1 MNRTKFVGESHFFQI
16 FSFFFR
22 SGNRDMNLMLFKE
35 TAGIVQPLRRVVVS
49 RDEKHR
55 NPGRDVGKLR
65 EELIQHRIGLPG
77 GNRAVKNIPRN
88 QNRIRMILF
97 CPLRDLMQNRPL
109 IGKQTVGIEL
119 FTDMKIRNMKQV
131 GERGKEIKMK
141 RLFRRNQIIITTLAV
156 MIAAAGYLNY
166 AGKRDL
172 EAGGQVA
179 DMGSLE
185 LSDEDLM
192 AENLAAQSETV
203 QDILSLD
210 NDPNDT
216 EVAEAQTE
224 GTDLAQAGSENGE
237 QSGMADTE
245 EQTTGNDAPAGY
257 ENPGEAVLTSGMS
270 VADYIAG
277 VQLSREQIRAKNK
290 ETLMSLINSTSIDEA
305 AKQQA
310 IQDMIRLTEISEKE
324 NAAET
329 LLMAKGFSDPV
340 VSITDDKVDVV
351 IHASSITDPERA
363 QIEDIVKRK
372 AEVGADQI
380 IITLLNMAD

>member
-1 MNRTKFVGESHFFQI
+1 
-16 FSFFFR
+16 
-22 SGNRDMNLMLFKE
+22 
-35 TAGIVQPLRRVVVS
+35 
-49 RDEKHR
+49 
-55 NPGRDVGKLR
+55 
-65 EELIQHRIGLPG
+65 
-77 GNRAVKNIPRN
+77 
-88 QNRIRMILF
+88 
-97 CPLRDLMQNRPL
+97 
-109 IGKQTVGIEL
+109 
-119 FTDMKIRNMKQV
+119 MKIRNMKQV
-131 GERGKEIKMK
+131 TERVKGLKGRK
-141 RLFRRNQIIITTLAV
+141 LFRRNQIIITTLAV

-172 EAGGQVA
+172 EAGSRLSQE
-179 DMGSLE
+179 GSLE
-185 LSDEDLM
+185 LSEEDLM

-203 QDILSLD
+203 SDILSLD
-210 NDPNDT
+210 NDPAEGEMAETGPEDT
-216 EVAEAQTE
+216 SLALGDNGTGGEASTQE
-224 GTDLAQAGSENGE
+224 GELSGNSADAGNTGE
-237 QSGMADTE
+237 SAD
-245 EQTTGNDAPAGY
+245 PAGY

-290 ETLMSLINSTSIDEA
+290 ETLMSLINSTNIDEA

-310 IQDMIRLTEISEKE
+310 IQDMIRITEISEKE

-329 LLMAKGFSDPV
+329 LLMAKGFADPV

-351 IHASSITDPERA
+351 IHASSITDPQRA

>member
-1 MNRTKFVGESHFFQI
+1 
-16 FSFFFR
+16 
-22 SGNRDMNLMLFKE
+22 
-35 TAGIVQPLRRVVVS
+35 
-49 RDEKHR
+49 
-55 NPGRDVGKLR
+55 
-65 EELIQHRIGLPG
+65 
-77 GNRAVKNIPRN
+77 
-88 QNRIRMILF
+88 
-97 CPLRDLMQNRPL
+97 
-109 IGKQTVGIEL
+109 
-119 FTDMKIRNMKQV
+119 MKIRNMKQV
-131 GERGKEIKMK
+131 TERVKGLKGRK
-141 RLFRRNQIIITTLAV
+141 LFRRNQIIITTLAV

-172 EAGGQVA
+172 EAGSRLSQA
-179 DMGSLE
+179 GSLE
-185 LSDEDLM
+185 LSEEDLM

-203 QDILSLD
+203 SDILSLD
-210 NDPNDT
+210 NDPADE
-216 EVAEAQTE
+216 EVAEAKPDETSLALGDNE
-224 GTDLAQAGSENGE
+224 AENTGTDDAQ
-237 QSGMADTE
+237 
-245 EQTTGNDAPAGY
+245 AGY

-290 ETLMSLINSTSIDEA
+290 ETLMSLINSTNIDEA

-329 LLMAKGFSDPV
+329 LLMAKGFADPV

-351 IHASSITDPERA
+351 IHASSITDPQRA

>member
-1 MNRTKFVGESHFFQI
+1 
-16 FSFFFR
+16 
-22 SGNRDMNLMLFKE
+22 
-35 TAGIVQPLRRVVVS
+35 
-49 RDEKHR
+49 
-55 NPGRDVGKLR
+55 
-65 EELIQHRIGLPG
+65 
-77 GNRAVKNIPRN
+77 
-88 QNRIRMILF
+88 
-97 CPLRDLMQNRPL
+97 
-109 IGKQTVGIEL
+109 
-119 FTDMKIRNMKQV
+119 MKIRNMKQV
-131 GERGKEIKMK
+131 TERVKGLKGRK
-141 RLFRRNQIIITTLAV
+141 LFRRNQIIITTLAV

-172 EAGGQVA
+172 EAGSRLSQA
-179 DMGSLE
+179 GSLE
-185 LSDEDLM
+185 LSEEDLM

-203 QDILSLD
+203 SDIISLD
-210 NDPNDT
+210 NDPAEGGVTEAGPEDT
-216 EVAEAQTE
+216 SLALGDNGAGGEASTQE
-224 GTDLAQAGSENGE
+224 GELSGNSTD
-237 QSGMADTE
+237 
-245 EQTTGNDAPAGY
+245 TGNTGESADPAGY

-290 ETLMSLINSTSIDEA
+290 ETLMSLINSTNIDEA

-310 IQDMIRLTEISEKE
+310 IQDMIRITEISEKE

-329 LLMAKGFSDPV
+329 LLMAKGFADPV

-351 IHASSITDPERA
+351 IHASSITDPQRA

>member
-1 MNRTKFVGESHFFQI
+1 
-16 FSFFFR
+16 
-22 SGNRDMNLMLFKE
+22 
-35 TAGIVQPLRRVVVS
+35 
-49 RDEKHR
+49 
-55 NPGRDVGKLR
+55 
-65 EELIQHRIGLPG
+65 
-77 GNRAVKNIPRN
+77 
-88 QNRIRMILF
+88 
-97 CPLRDLMQNRPL
+97 
-109 IGKQTVGIEL
+109 
-119 FTDMKIRNMKQV
+119 MKIRNMKQV
-131 GERGKEIKMK
+131 TERVKGFKGRK
-141 RLFRRNQIIITTLAV
+141 LFRRNQIIITTLAV

-172 EAGGQVA
+172 EAGSRLSQA
-179 DMGSLE
+179 GSLE
-185 LSDEDLM
+185 LSEEDLM

-203 QDILSLD
+203 SDILSLD
-210 NDPNDT
+210 NDPAEG
-216 EVAEAQTE
+216 EVAEAGPEDTSLALGDNGAGGEASTQE
-224 GTDLAQAGSENGE
+224 GELSGNSTD
-237 QSGMADTE
+237 
-245 EQTTGNDAPAGY
+245 TGNTGESADPAGY

-290 ETLMSLINSTSIDEA
+290 ETLMSLINSTNIDEA

-310 IQDMIRLTEISEKE
+310 IQDMIRITEISEKE

-329 LLMAKGFSDPV
+329 LLMAKGFADPV

-351 IHASSITDPERA
+351 IHASSITDPQRA

>member
-1 MNRTKFVGESHFFQI
+1 
-16 FSFFFR
+16 
-22 SGNRDMNLMLFKE
+22 
-35 TAGIVQPLRRVVVS
+35 
-49 RDEKHR
+49 
-55 NPGRDVGKLR
+55 
-65 EELIQHRIGLPG
+65 
-77 GNRAVKNIPRN
+77 
-88 QNRIRMILF
+88 
-97 CPLRDLMQNRPL
+97 
-109 IGKQTVGIEL
+109 
-119 FTDMKIRNMKQV
+119 MKIRNMKQV
-131 GERGKEIKMK
+131 TERVKGLKGRK
-141 RLFRRNQIIITTLAV
+141 LFRRNQIIITTLAV

-172 EAGGQVA
+172 EAGSRLSQA
-179 DMGSLE
+179 GSLE
-185 LSDEDLM
+185 LSEEDLM

-203 QDILSLD
+203 SDILSLD
-210 NDPNDT
+210 NDPAEG
-216 EVAEAQTE
+216 EVAEAGPEDTSLALGDNGADGEASTQE
-224 GTDLAQAGSENGE
+224 GEL
-237 QSGMADTE
+237 SGNSADTGN
-245 EQTTGNDAPAGY
+245 TGESADPAGY

-290 ETLMSLINSTSIDEA
+290 ETLMSLINSTNIDEA

-310 IQDMIRLTEISEKE
+310 IQDMIRITEISEKE

-329 LLMAKGFSDPV
+329 LLMAKGFADPV

-351 IHASSITDPERA
+351 IHASSITDPQRA

>member
-1 MNRTKFVGESHFFQI
+1 
-16 FSFFFR
+16 
-22 SGNRDMNLMLFKE
+22 
-35 TAGIVQPLRRVVVS
+35 
-49 RDEKHR
+49 
-55 NPGRDVGKLR
+55 
-65 EELIQHRIGLPG
+65 
-77 GNRAVKNIPRN
+77 
-88 QNRIRMILF
+88 
-97 CPLRDLMQNRPL
+97 
-109 IGKQTVGIEL
+109 
-119 FTDMKIRNMKQV
+119 MKIRNMKQV
-131 GERGKEIKMK
+131 TERVKGLKGRK
-141 RLFRRNQIIITTLAV
+141 LFRRNQIIITTLAV

-172 EAGGQVA
+172 EAGSRLSQA
-179 DMGSLE
+179 GSLE
-185 LSDEDLM
+185 LSEEDLM

-203 QDILSLD
+203 SDILSLD
-210 NDPNDT
+210 NDPAEG
-216 EVAEAQTE
+216 EVAEAGPEDTSLALGDNGTGGEASTQE
-224 GTDLAQAGSENGE
+224 GELSGNSTD
-237 QSGMADTE
+237 
-245 EQTTGNDAPAGY
+245 TGNTGESADPAGY

-290 ETLMSLINSTSIDEA
+290 ETLMSLINSTNIDEA

-310 IQDMIRLTEISEKE
+310 IQDMIRITEISEKE

-329 LLMAKGFSDPV
+329 LLMAIGFADPV

-351 IHASSITDPERA
+351 IHASSITDPQRA

>member
-1 MNRTKFVGESHFFQI
+1 MN
-16 FSFFFR
+16 
-22 SGNRDMNLMLFKE
+22 
-35 TAGIVQPLRRVVVS
+35 
-49 RDEKHR
+49 
-55 NPGRDVGKLR
+55 
-65 EELIQHRIGLPG
+65 
-77 GNRAVKNIPRN
+77 
-88 QNRIRMILF
+88 
-97 CPLRDLMQNRPL
+97 
-109 IGKQTVGIEL
+109 
-119 FTDMKIRNMKQV
+119 IRNMKQV
-131 GERGKEIKMK
+131 TERVKGLKGRK
-141 RLFRRNQIIITTLAV
+141 LFRRNQIIITTLAV

-172 EAGGQVA
+172 EAGSRLSQA
-179 DMGSLE
+179 GSLE
-185 LSDEDLM
+185 LSEEDLM

-203 QDILSLD
+203 SDILSLD
-210 NDPNDT
+210 NDPAEG
-216 EVAEAQTE
+216 EVAEAGPEDTSLALGDNGTGGEASTQE
-224 GTDLAQAGSENGE
+224 GELSGNSTD
-237 QSGMADTE
+237 
-245 EQTTGNDAPAGY
+245 TGNTGESADPAGY

-290 ETLMSLINSTSIDEA
+290 ETLMSLINSTNIDEA

-310 IQDMIRLTEISEKE
+310 IQDMIRITEISEKE

-329 LLMAKGFSDPV
+329 LLMAKGFADPV

-351 IHASSITDPERA
+351 IHASSITDPQRA

>member
-1 MNRTKFVGESHFFQI
+1 
-16 FSFFFR
+16 
-22 SGNRDMNLMLFKE
+22 
-35 TAGIVQPLRRVVVS
+35 
-49 RDEKHR
+49 
-55 NPGRDVGKLR
+55 
-65 EELIQHRIGLPG
+65 
-77 GNRAVKNIPRN
+77 
-88 QNRIRMILF
+88 
-97 CPLRDLMQNRPL
+97 
-109 IGKQTVGIEL
+109 
-119 FTDMKIRNMKQV
+119 MKIRNMKQV
-131 GERGKEIKMK
+131 TERVKGLKGRK
-141 RLFRRNQIIITTLAV
+141 LFRRNQIIITTLAV

-172 EAGGQVA
+172 EAGSRLSQA
-179 DMGSLE
+179 GSLE
-185 LSDEDLM
+185 LSEEDLM

-203 QDILSLD
+203 SDILSLD
-210 NDPNDT
+210 NDPAEG
-216 EVAEAQTE
+216 EVAEAGPEDTSLALGDNGTGGEASTQE
-224 GTDLAQAGSENGE
+224 GELSGNSTD
-237 QSGMADTE
+237 
-245 EQTTGNDAPAGY
+245 TGNAGESAEPAGY

-290 ETLMSLINSTSIDEA
+290 ETLMSLINSTNIDEA

-310 IQDMIRLTEISEKE
+310 IQDMIRITEISEKE

-329 LLMAKGFSDPV
+329 LLMAKGFADPV

-351 IHASSITDPERA
+351 IHASSITDPQRA